1 MLGTFNTFCV
11 TFDTVYVKK
20 KKKLID
26 YLKKKMM
33 MKNILH
39 FKMQTKCVVPELC
52 VKI

>member
-11 TFDTVYVKK
+11 TFDTVYVK
-20 KKKLID
+20 
-26 YLKKKMM
+26 KKKMM

>member
-26 YLKKKMM
+26 YLKKNDDEKY
-33 MKNILH
+33 
-39 FKMQTKCVVPELC
+39 FTF
-52 VKI
+52 

>member
-33 MKNILH
+33 KNILH